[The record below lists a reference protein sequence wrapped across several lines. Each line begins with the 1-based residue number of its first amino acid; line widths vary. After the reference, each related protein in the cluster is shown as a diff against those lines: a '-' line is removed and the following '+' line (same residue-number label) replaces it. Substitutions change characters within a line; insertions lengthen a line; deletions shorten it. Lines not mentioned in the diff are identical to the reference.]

1 MRKSLPV
8 MTVPSGPEQRA
19 DGPYVIWGAVTPDQ
33 RQLDHAP
40 VSLAAGSGQL
50 VLRERGEDNA
60 GLIVRPTGDHA
71 RKREPSSSS
80 ALYVRTPKHPRRCCR
95 DRQHPTGI
103 RTGAPARTR
112 RRARHRRVAHP
123 GRRCRNTPAPPRRGC
138 IDPGSGLSGFPGLR
152 PTVSCLCGRSGQDS
166 SASKSRAPRSEAGL
180 TPTCAGSDTR

>member
-60 GLIVRPTGDHA
+60 GLIVQG
-71 RKREPSSSS
+71 S
-80 ALYVRTPKHPRRCCR
+80 ANHLLH
-95 DRQHPTGI
+95 
-103 RTGAPARTR
+103 
-112 RRARHRRVAHP
+112 
-123 GRRCRNTPAPPRRGC
+123 
-138 IDPGSGLSGFPGLR
+138 
-152 PTVSCLCGRSGQDS
+152 
-166 SASKSRAPRSEAGL
+166 
-180 TPTCAGSDTR
+180 